1 MPVEGLRDIKGPV
14 YFPVN
19 YFFIILIA
27 VLLALFLL
35 ALAVRYFLKKRKN
48 PPKKVIKSAHQLAYE
63 ALEALRARNLPAS
76 GKVKEF
82 YFELSDIARHYLENR
97 FTLRAPEMTT
107 EEFLHTLGES
117 TKLTDSHK
125 ALLKEFLNHCDL
137 VKFAKYGPTRDEI
150 DTSFK
155 AARKLV
161 DETKDAE
168 GTEDE

>member
-1 MPVEGLRDIKGPV
+1 MPPEGLRDIKGPV

-27 VLLALFLL
+27 VLLAVFLL
-35 ALAVRYFLKKRKN
+35 ALAVRWFLKKRRERLERSRKA
-48 PPKKVIKSAHQLAYE
+48 IKSAHELAYE
-63 ALEALRARNLPAS
+63 ALEALWARNLPAS

-117 TKLTDSHK
+117 TKLTDNHK
-125 ALLKEFLNHCDL
+125 VLLKEFLNHCDL
-137 VKFAKYGPTRDEI
+137 VKFAKYGPTREEI
-150 DTSFK
+150 DGSFK

-161 DETKDAE
+161 DETKE
-168 GTEDE
+168 Q

>member
-19 YFFIILIA
+19 YFFLILIV
-27 VLLALFLL
+27 VLLAVFLL
-35 ALAVRYFLKKRKN
+35 ALAIRWFLKKRKKS
-48 PPKKVIKSAHQLAYE
+48 PKVVKSAHELAYE
-63 ALEALRARNLPAS
+63 ALEALRAGNLPAA

-117 TKLTDSHK
+117 TKLADNHK
-125 ALLKEFLNHCDL
+125 ILLKEFLNHCDL
-137 VKFAKYGPTRDEI
+137 VKFAKYGPTAEEI

-168 GTEDE
+168 GTKDE

>member
-19 YFFIILIA
+19 YFFLILIV
-27 VLLALFLL
+27 VLLAVFLL
-35 ALAVRYFLKKRKN
+35 ALAIRWFLKKRKKS
-48 PPKKVIKSAHQLAYE
+48 PKVVKSAHELAYE
-63 ALEALRARNLPAS
+63 ALEALRAGNLPAS

-117 TKLTDSHK
+117 TKLSNSHK
-125 ALLKEFLNHCDL
+125 VLLKEFLNHCDL

-150 DTSFK
+150 DESFK

-168 GTEDE
+168 GTKDE